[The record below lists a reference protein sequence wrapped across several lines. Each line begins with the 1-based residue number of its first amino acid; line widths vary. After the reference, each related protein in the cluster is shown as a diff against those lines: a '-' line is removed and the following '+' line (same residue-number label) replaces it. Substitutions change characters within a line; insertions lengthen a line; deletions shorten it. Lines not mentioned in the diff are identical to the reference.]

1 MRRLW
6 APWRMDYIRDE
17 KPKVGCLFCQ
27 KLSEGNDAENL
38 VLHRTERAFVMMNL
52 YPYGNGHLMVAPR
65 RHTGDLLD
73 LSAEEMGD
81 VMALAQR
88 SVSILTQALDAHGF
102 NLGLNLGEAAGA
114 GITEH
119 LHVHIV
125 PRWRA
130 DTNFM
135 PILADVKVMPEHL
148 QSSYEVLRP
157 QFSSDGKG

>member
-1 MRRLW
+1 MKYLW
-6 APWRMDYIRDE
+6 APWRMDYIREE
-17 KPKVGCLFCQ
+17 KLEGGCLFCQ
-27 KLSEGNDAENL
+27 KLSEDNDAENL
-38 VLHRTERAFVMMNL
+38 VLHRTERAFVMMNF
-52 YPYGNGHLMVAPR
+52 YPYNNGHLMVAPR

-81 VMALAQR
+81 LMALAQR
-88 SVSILTQALDAHGF
+88 SVRILTQALNTHGF

-114 GITEH
+114 GITDH

-135 PILADVKVMPEHL
+135 PVLADVKVMPEHL
-148 QSSYEVLRP
+148 QSAYEVLRP